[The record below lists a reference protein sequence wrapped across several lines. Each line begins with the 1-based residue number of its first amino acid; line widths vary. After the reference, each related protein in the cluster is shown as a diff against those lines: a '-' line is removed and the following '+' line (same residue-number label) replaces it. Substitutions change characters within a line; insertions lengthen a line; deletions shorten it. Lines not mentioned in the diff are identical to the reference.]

1 MNTTKPIPLDV
12 ALRAVQA
19 EAAAAD
25 VELLMPGSGGREAI
39 LHGLAAVHAI
49 SGDGWDL
56 AYAREHVST
65 TLPGA
70 GSAALAALALIPV
83 AGPILAGLA
92 STFKRTTVSL
102 SPAALADGLTLMA
115 TWRHEVG
122 HVGAIK
128 RGGLMWCIAY
138 GIVPEVR
145 AGAEAPCYGADIAHH
160 VHLGGADLDQITAA
174 VLASLERYGLDEPAL
189 RLARG
194 IVRSNAESVRRG
206 ADPGDVVADTLTSL
220 RAVGWVP

>member
-1 MNTTKPIPLDV
+1 MKPVAIPLDV
-12 ALRAVQA
+12 ALRAVRA

-25 VELLMPGSGGREAI
+25 VELLLPGSAGREAI
-39 LHGLAAVHAI
+39 LLGLGAVHAL

-92 STFKRTTVSL
+92 SAFKRTTVSL

-145 AGAEAPCYGADIAHH
+145 AGAEAPCYGADIAHA
-160 VHLGGADLDQITAA
+160 VHLGGADIDGITAA
-174 VLASLERYGLDEPAL
+174 VLASLEHYGLDEPAL

-206 ADPGDVVADTLTSL
+206 ADPGDQVADTRASL
-220 RAVGWVP
+220 RAAGWLP